1 MNKFYVTIAGKSNV
15 GKSSF
20 INHLCNNYVT
30 PESSKLQT
38 TRINT
43 YHSFMK
49 KNSEIIFIDTPGIS
63 VVKKDLMSDFMK
75 KSYIKS
81 LEIADAVLIISDI
94 SKKGNKSESSI
105 IKICEENNIP
115 VYVSA
120 NKIDMYQD
128 ESVLTERIK
137 NLSDLYNK
145 KIYPLSVRNDI
156 GVNELIND
164 ICMAEP
170 SIKKNIS
177 FQPNNT
183 DKKKLIIQELIRG
196 VINESMYG
204 EVPYECAVVIDMFED
219 KEKLIK
225 IKSTII
231 VNNKN
236 QKKIIIG
243 TSGQNIKKIGIE
255 SRLLIEKMYSKNT
268 YIDLFVNVNE
278 NWKNDIQILKKIGFT
293 S

>member
-15 GKSSF
+15 GKSSL

-43 YHSFMK
+43 YHSFIK

-81 LEIADAVLIISDI
+81 LDIADAVLIIFDI
-94 SKKGNKSESSI
+94 SKKETKNESSI

-115 VYVSA
+115 VFISA
-120 NKIDMYQD
+120 NKIDLYKD
-128 ESVLTERIK
+128 DSILTEKIED
-137 NLSDLYNK
+137 LSNLYNK
-145 KIYPLSVRNDI
+145 KIYPLSIHNNI
-156 GVNELIND
+156 GIDLLIND
-164 ICMAEP
+164 ICKIEP
-170 SIKKNIS
+170 STKKNIS
-177 FQPNNT
+177 FQYNDN

-196 VINESMYG
+196 IINNIMYG
-204 EVPYECAVVIDMFED
+204 EVPYESAVVVDVLED

-231 VNNKN
+231 VNNTN
-236 QKKIIIG
+236 QKKILIG

-255 SRLLIEKMYSKNT
+255 SRLLIEKTFSKDV
-268 YIDLFVNVNE
+268 YVELIVNVNE
-278 NWKNDIQILKKIGFT
+278 NWKNDIQILKKIGFA

>member
-1 MNKFYVTIAGKSNV
+1 MNKLYITIAGKSNV

-43 YHSFMK
+43 YHSFIN

-81 LEIADAVLIISDI
+81 LEIADAVLIIFDL
-94 SKKGNKSESSI
+94 SKKRSKNESSI

-115 VYVSA
+115 VYISA
-120 NKIDMYQD
+120 NKIDLYKD
-128 ESVLTERIK
+128 DRILTEKIE
-137 NLSDLYNK
+137 NLSSIYNK
-145 KIYPLSVRNDI
+145 KIYPLSVRNNI
-156 GVNELIND
+156 GINVLVND
-164 ICMAEP
+164 ICKVEP
-170 SIKKNIS
+170 SIKRNIS
-177 FQPNNT
+177 IQYNDI

-196 VINESMYG
+196 IINDIMYG
-204 EVPYECAVVIDMFED
+204 EVPYESAVVVDILED
-219 KEKLIK
+219 KKKLIK

-231 VNNKN
+231 VNNTN

-243 TSGQNIKKIGIE
+243 TSGKNIKKIGIE
-255 SRLLIEKMYSKNT
+255 SRLLVEKIYSKDV
-268 YIDLFVNVNE
+268 YIDLIVNVNE
-278 NWKNDIQILKKIGFT
+278 NWKNDIQILKKIGFAL
-293 S
+293 

>member
-1 MNKFYVTIAGKSNV
+1 MNKLYITIAGKSNV

-43 YHSFMK
+43 YHSFIK

-63 VVKKDLMSDFMK
+63 VFKKDLMSDFMK

-81 LEIADAVLIISDI
+81 LDIADAVLIIFDL
-94 SKKGNKSESSI
+94 SKKGSKNESSI

-115 VYVSA
+115 VYLSA
-120 NKIDMYQD
+120 NKVDLYENDQI
-128 ESVLTERIK
+128 LTEKIE
-137 NLSDLYNK
+137 NLSNLYNK
-145 KIYPLSVRNDI
+145 KIYPLSIHNDI
-156 GVNELIND
+156 GINVLVND
-164 ICMAEP
+164 ICKMKP
-170 SIKKNIS
+170 STKKNIS
-177 FQPNNT
+177 FQYNDI

-196 VINESMYG
+196 IINNTMYG
-204 EVPYECAVVIDMFED
+204 EVPYESAVVVDVLED

-231 VNNKN
+231 VNNTN
-236 QKKIIIG
+236 QKKILIG
-243 TSGQNIKKIGIE
+243 TSGKNIKKIGIK
-255 SRLLIEKMYSKNT
+255 SRLLIEKIYSKDV
-268 YIDLFVNVNE
+268 YIDLIVNVNE
-278 NWKNDIQILKKIGFT
+278 NWKNDIQILKKIGFV

>member
-1 MNKFYVTIAGKSNV
+1 MNKLYITIAGKSNV

-43 YHSFMK
+43 YHSFIN

-81 LEIADAVLIISDI
+81 LDIADAVLIIFDI
-94 SKKGNKSESSI
+94 SKKGTKNESSI

-115 VYVSA
+115 VFISV
-120 NKIDMYQD
+120 NKIDLYKD
-128 ESVLTERIK
+128 DSILFEKIEE
-137 NLSDLYNK
+137 LSNLYNK
-145 KIYPLSVRNDI
+145 KIYPLSIHNNI
-156 GVNELIND
+156 GIDLLLND
-164 ICMAEP
+164 ICKIE
-170 SIKKNIS
+170 SSTKKNIS
-177 FQPNNT
+177 FQYNDN

-196 VINESMYG
+196 IINNIMYG
-204 EVPYECAVVIDMFED
+204 EVPYESAVVVDVLEN
-219 KEKLIK
+219 KEKLIR

-231 VNNKN
+231 VNNTN
-236 QKKIIIG
+236 QKKILIG

-255 SRLLIEKMYSKNT
+255 SRLLIEKIYSKDV
-268 YIDLFVNVNE
+268 YIDLIVKVNE
-278 NWKNDIQILKKIGFT
+278 NWKNDIQILKKIGFA

>member
-1 MNKFYVTIAGKSNV
+1 MNKLYITIAGKSNV

-43 YHSFMK
+43 YHSFIK
-49 KNSEIIFIDTPGIS
+49 KNSEIILIDTPGIS

-81 LEIADAVLIISDI
+81 LEIADAVLIIFDL
-94 SKKGNKSESSI
+94 SKNRSKNESSI
-105 IKICEENNIP
+105 IQICEENNIP
-115 VYVSA
+115 VYISA
-120 NKIDMYQD
+120 NKIDLYKDNQI
-128 ESVLTERIK
+128 LTEKIE
-137 NLSDLYNK
+137 NLSSIYNK
-145 KIYPLSVRNDI
+145 KIYPLSIRNNI
-156 GVNELIND
+156 GVNVLIND
-164 ICMAEP
+164 ICKVEP
-170 SIKKNIS
+170 SIKRNIS
-177 FQPNNT
+177 IQYNDI

-196 VINESMYG
+196 IINEIMYG
-204 EVPYECAVVIDMFED
+204 EVPYESAVVVDELED

-225 IKSTII
+225 IKSRII
-231 VNNKN
+231 VNNAN

-255 SRLLIEKMYSKNT
+255 SRLLIERTYSKDV
-268 YIDLFVNVNE
+268 YINLIVNVNE
-278 NWKNDIQILKKIGFT
+278 NWKNDIQILKKIGFA